1 MVQTM
6 AHRSKGTPSPT
17 NSARAERPDASVRL
31 HRWTRLSSKNWE
43 DAWVERLR
51 FLGPSKVVFVTWP
64 NSNVLKIE
72 AYCQQRQA
80 RELISRFGGRVTKV
94 PEHIWTGDPARPR
107 APLSIRGRLKVFSD
121 QHQWRQWKQSHSN
134 VAGIF
139 IPAGMAFGTGE
150 HATTATCLRLLA
162 DIARDVPASF
172 TVLDLGTG
180 AGILAIAAKALGAGR
195 VAAVDFDRV
204 AVRIARQNAFTNGFS
219 MIKISHADVLELG
232 VRKVFDIVLANLF
245 SDVLIQA
252 ASRIAR
258 VTRPGGWLV
267 FSGVLRNQVRPV
279 AEAFMGAGFAN
290 PRIIFHGKWCA
301 GVCQKSPSIL
311 VHRCAASGRG
321 HPSRKIIKKCRPI
334 TNRRS

>member
-1 MVQTM
+1 M
-6 AHRSKGTPSPT
+6 
-17 NSARAERPDASVRL
+17 
-31 HRWTRLSSKNWE
+31 
-43 DAWVERLR
+43 
-51 FLGPSKVVFVTWP
+51 
-64 NSNVLKIE
+64 
-72 AYCQQRQA
+72 
-80 RELISRFGGRVTKV
+80 
-94 PEHIWTGDPARPR
+94 PE
-107 APLSIRGRLKVFSD
+107 S
-121 QHQWRQWKQSHSN
+121 
-134 VAGIF
+134 F

-150 HATTATCLRLLA
+150 HTTTATCLRLLA
-162 DIARDVPASF
+162 DVVGTLPANF
-172 TVLDLGTG
+172 AALDLGTG

-219 MIKISHADVLELG
+219 IIKISHADVLELG
-232 VRKVFDIVLANLF
+232 VRKAFDVVLANLF

-279 AEAFMGAGFAN
+279 AEAFVGRGLQTLRHYP
-290 PRIIFHGKWCA
+290 PRKMVRGSVPKT
-301 GVCQKSPSIL
+301 PSIL